1 MQELIMIRDRIQG
14 EYEDVVNYADI
25 NGEADG
31 LLMALRLIDGRIE
44 QICKENN
51 I

>member
-1 MQELIMIRDRIQG
+1 MQELLKIRDTIQA
-14 EYEDVVNYADI
+14 EYEEVVNWADI

-31 LLMALRLIDGRIE
+31 LLMALRLIDQRIE
-44 QICKENN
+44 QICKEHN